1 MIINTKTKKVEESS
15 LRTKNFQAVMMGKD
29 SKDYK
34 SPEVIRILPV
44 WNITTA
50 WRGLCFAHYEARR
63 EHGGAEQQKEKAVS
77 SPFGQKGKL
86 L

>member
-15 LRTKNFQAVMMGKD
+15 LLTKNFQAVMMGKD

-34 SPEVIRILPV
+34 SPELIRILPV

-50 WRGLCFAHYEARR
+50 
-63 EHGGAEQQKEKAVS
+63 
-77 SPFGQKGKL
+77 
-86 L
+86 